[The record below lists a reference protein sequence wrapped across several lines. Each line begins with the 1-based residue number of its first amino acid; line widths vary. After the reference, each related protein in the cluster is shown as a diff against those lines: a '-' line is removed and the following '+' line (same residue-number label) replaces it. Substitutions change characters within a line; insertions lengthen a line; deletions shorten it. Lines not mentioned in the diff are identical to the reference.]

1 MNGPVRPYV
10 ITGGRSRPSRN
21 VQALEDLALESLVSV
36 DPAAEP
42 GGLLDEEAGLNREH
56 RRILALC
63 RQLLSV
69 AEVAAHLGLPLGVVK
84 VLVGDLW
91 DLGAVQVLPP
101 AVPPVR
107 QAERLPAT
115 LLEEVLVGL
124 RQLR

>member
-1 MNGPVRPYV
+1 MSGPVRPYV
-10 ITGGRSRPSRN
+10 ITGGRSRSTRP
-21 VQALEDLALESLVSV
+21 ELAIESLVSALP
-36 DPAAEP
+36 DAP
-42 GGLLDEEAGLNREH
+42 GLPGHAPLNREH
-56 RRILALC
+56 RRILGLC
-63 RQLLSV
+63 RSLLSI

-101 AVPPVR
+101 VP
-107 QAERLPAT
+107 QAERLPTT

>member
-10 ITGGRSRPSRN
+10 ITGGRARPTRA
-21 VQALEDLALESLVSV
+21 ALAVESLVSAV
-36 DPAAEP
+36 PDRPELPEDA
-42 GGLLDEEAGLNREH
+42 LLNREH
-56 RRILALC
+56 QRILDLC
-63 RQLLSV
+63 RSLLSV

-101 AVPPVR
+101 VP

>member
-1 MNGPVRPYV
+1 MSGPVRPYV
-10 ITGGRSRPSRN
+10 ITSGRSRPTR
-21 VQALEDLALESLVSV
+21 ADLAIESLVS
-36 DPAAEP
+36 ALSEP
-42 GGLLDEEAGLNREH
+42 PELPEHVLLNREH
-56 RRILALC
+56 RRILGLC
-63 RQLLSV
+63 HSLLSV

-101 AVPPVR
+101 VP
-107 QAERLPAT
+107 QAERLPTT

>member
-1 MNGPVRPYV
+1 MSGPVRPYV
-10 ITGGRSRPSRN
+10 ITGGRSRPTR
-21 VQALEDLALESLVSV
+21 VDLAIESLVS
-36 DPAAEP
+36 ALSEP
-42 GGLLDEEAGLNREH
+42 PELPEHDVLNREH
-56 RRILALC
+56 RRILGLC
-63 RQLLSV
+63 HSLLSV

-101 AVPPVR
+101 VP
-107 QAERLPAT
+107 QAERLPTT

>member
-1 MNGPVRPYV
+1 MSGPVRPYV
-10 ITGGRSRPSRN
+10 ITGGRSRPTRS
-21 VQALEDLALESLVSV
+21 DLAIESLVHAL
-36 DPAAEP
+36 PEP
-42 GGLLDEEAGLNREH
+42 PELPEHALLNREH
-56 RRILALC
+56 RRILGIC
-63 RQLLSV
+63 RSLLSV

-101 AVPPVR
+101 VP
-107 QAERLPAT
+107 QAERLPTT

>member
-1 MNGPVRPYV
+1 MSSPVRPYV
-10 ITGGRSRPSRN
+10 ITGGRSLPSR
-21 VQALEDLALESLVSV
+21 ASLALESLLCTSS
-36 DPAAEP
+36 DGPEPAAES
-42 GGLLDEEAGLNREH
+42 LNREH

-63 RQLLSV
+63 RSLLSV

-101 AVPPVR
+101 AP
-107 QAERLPAT
+107 QAERLPTT

>member
-1 MNGPVRPYV
+1 VNGPVRPYV
-10 ITGGRSRPSRN
+10 ITGGRSRPTR
-21 VQALEDLALESLVSV
+21 AELAVESLVS
-36 DPAAEP
+36 ALP
-42 GGLLDEEAGLNREH
+42 GRSELPDSPELPEHALLNREH
-56 RRILALC
+56 RRILGLC
-63 RQLLSV
+63 HSLLSI

-101 AVPPVR
+101 VP
-107 QAERLPAT
+107 QAERLPTT

>member
-1 MNGPVRPYV
+1 M
-10 ITGGRSRPSRN
+10 
-21 VQALEDLALESLVSV
+21 
-36 DPAAEP
+36 
-42 GGLLDEEAGLNREH
+42 
-56 RRILALC
+56 
-63 RQLLSV
+63 
-69 AEVAAHLGLPLGVVK
+69 AAHLGLPLGVVK

-101 AVPPVR
+101 VP

>member
-1 MNGPVRPYV
+1 MSNPVRPYV
-10 ITGGRSRPSRN
+10 ITGGRSRTSR
-21 VQALEDLALESLVSV
+21 ESLAVESLLSVSP
-36 DPAAEP
+36 DCPELPA
-42 GGLLDEEAGLNREH
+42 DTLNREH

-63 RQLLSV
+63 RRLLSL
-69 AEVAAHLGLPLGVVK
+69 AEVAAHLGLSLGVVK

-101 AVPPVR
+101 AP
-107 QAERLPAT
+107 QAERLPTT

>member
-1 MNGPVRPYV
+1 MSGPVRPYV
-10 ITGGRSRPSRN
+10 ITGGRSRTSR
-21 VQALEDLALESLVSV
+21 ESLAVESLLSVSP
-36 DPAAEP
+36 DCPELPA
-42 GGLLDEEAGLNREH
+42 DVLNREH
-56 RRILALC
+56 RRILEIC
-63 RQLLSV
+63 RRLLSL
-69 AEVAAHLGLPLGVVK
+69 AEVAAHLGLSLGVVK

-101 AVPPVR
+101 AP

>member
-1 MNGPVRPYV
+1 MSGPVRPYV
-10 ITGGRSRPSRN
+10 ITGGRSRSTR
-21 VQALEDLALESLVSV
+21 AELAIESLVS
-36 DPAAEP
+36 ASAEAP
-42 GGLLDEEAGLNREH
+42 ELPEHALLNREH
-56 RRILALC
+56 RRILTLC
-63 RQLLSV
+63 HSLLSI

-101 AVPPVR
+101 VP

>member
-10 ITGGRSRPSRN
+10 ITGGRSRPTR
-21 VQALEDLALESLVSV
+21 ADLAIESLVSALS
-36 DPAAEP
+36 DPPALPEHV
-42 GGLLDEEAGLNREH
+42 LLNREH
-56 RRILALC
+56 RRILGLC
-63 RQLLSV
+63 HSLLSV

-101 AVPPVR
+101 VP
-107 QAERLPAT
+107 QAERLPTT

>member
-1 MNGPVRPYV
+1 MSGPVRPYV
-10 ITGGRSRPSRN
+10 ITGGRSRSTR
-21 VQALEDLALESLVSV
+21 AELAVESLVSAS
-36 DPAAEP
+36 PEP
-42 GGLLDEEAGLNREH
+42 PDLPEHELLNREH
-56 RRILALC
+56 RRILDLC
-63 RQLLSV
+63 HSLLSI
-69 AEVAAHLGLPLGVVK
+69 AEVAAHLRLPLGVVK

-101 AVPPVR
+101 VP

>member
-10 ITGGRSRPSRN
+10 ITGGRSRPTRA
-21 VQALEDLALESLVSV
+21 ALAVESLVSALP
-36 DPAAEP
+36 DRPELPEDA
-42 GGLLDEEAGLNREH
+42 LLNREH
-56 RRILALC
+56 QRILELC
-63 RQLLSV
+63 RSLLSV
-69 AEVAAHLGLPLGVVK
+69 AEVAAYLGLPLGVVK

-101 AVPPVR
+101 VP

>member
-10 ITGGRSRPSRN
+10 ITGGRSRPTRA
-21 VQALEDLALESLVSV
+21 ALAVESLVSALP
-36 DPAAEP
+36 DRPDLPEDA
-42 GGLLDEEAGLNREH
+42 LLNREH
-56 RRILALC
+56 QRILDLC
-63 RQLLSV
+63 RSLLSV
-69 AEVAAHLGLPLGVVK
+69 AEVAAYLGLPLGVVK

-101 AVPPVR
+101 VP

>member
-1 MNGPVRPYV
+1 MSGPVRPYV
-10 ITGGRSRPSRN
+10 ITGGRSRPSR
-21 VQALEDLALESLVSV
+21 ETLALESLLCASPHFSEP
-36 DPAAEP
+36 PAET
-42 GGLLDEEAGLNREH
+42 LNREH

-63 RQLLSV
+63 RNLLSV

-101 AVPPVR
+101 AP

>member
-1 MNGPVRPYV
+1 MSGGPVRPYV
-10 ITGGRSRPSRN
+10 ITGGRSRSTRP
-21 VQALEDLALESLVSV
+21 ELAIESLVSALPEQPELPE
-36 DPAAEP
+36 DA
-42 GGLLDEEAGLNREH
+42 LLNREH
-56 RRILALC
+56 QRIVDLC
-63 RQLLSV
+63 RSLLSI

-101 AVPPVR
+101 VP
-107 QAERLPAT
+107 QAERLPTT

>member
-1 MNGPVRPYV
+1 MSGPVRPYV
-10 ITGGRSRPSRN
+10 ITGGRSRSTR
-21 VQALEDLALESLVSV
+21 AELALESLVSALS
-36 DPAAEP
+36 DLPEP
-42 GGLLDEEAGLNREH
+42 PEHALLNREH

-63 RQLLSV
+63 HSLLSV

-101 AVPPVR
+101 VP

>member
-1 MNGPVRPYV
+1 MSGPVRPYV
-10 ITGGRSRPSRN
+10 ITGGRSRPTRT
-21 VQALEDLALESLVSV
+21 DLAVESLVTALPQPPV
-36 DPAAEP
+36 LPEHV
-42 GGLLDEEAGLNREH
+42 LLNREH
-56 RRILALC
+56 RRIVALC
-63 RQLLSV
+63 HSLLSV

-101 AVPPVR
+101 VP
-107 QAERLPAT
+107 QAERLPTT